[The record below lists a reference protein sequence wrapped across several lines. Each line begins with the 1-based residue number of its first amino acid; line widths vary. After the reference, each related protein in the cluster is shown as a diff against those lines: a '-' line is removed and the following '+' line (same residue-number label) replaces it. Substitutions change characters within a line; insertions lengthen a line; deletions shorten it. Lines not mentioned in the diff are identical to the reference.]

1 MGHPRVLL
9 VVQTLGWLKERWFDF
24 RNGHNVYGGMV
35 LQFINFVLLVKVAFN
50 LSAPLVAL
58 LLLTTYLPMMI
69 MVGFY
74 YHRKRQLKTDNDANF
89 RQFPLGAKIWRV
101 MYFGTEE
108 EKQKMKELLLS
119 IENS

>member
-1 MGHPRVLL
+1 M
-9 VVQTLGWLKERWFDF
+9 
-24 RNGHNVYGGMV
+24 
-35 LQFINFVLLVKVAFN
+35 QFINFVLIVKVAFM

-58 LLLTTYLPMMI
+58 LLLTTYVPMMI
-69 MVGFY
+69 AVGFF

-101 MYFGTEE
+101 MYFGTEQEKE
-108 EKQKMKELLLS
+108 EMKKLLMS